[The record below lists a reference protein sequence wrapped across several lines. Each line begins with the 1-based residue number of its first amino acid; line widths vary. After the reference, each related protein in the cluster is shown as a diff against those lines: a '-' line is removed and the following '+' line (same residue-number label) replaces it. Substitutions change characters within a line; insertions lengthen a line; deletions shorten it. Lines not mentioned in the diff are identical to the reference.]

1 MRRLRKE
8 LWPYCVAIGVVSD
21 SDKCIEIETW
31 LEENLGCI
39 TDQWNVVYL
48 YTNKTDFYFREA
60 QDVTMFALKWSR

>member
-1 MRRLRKE
+1 MRILKKE
-8 LWPYCVAIGVVSD
+8 LWPCCVAIDTDSD

-31 LEENLGCI
+31 LGENLGCI

-60 QDVTMFALKWSR
+60 QDAMMFVLRWSS